1 LAELARMRFTSATK
15 PEETGVLVLNDD
27 GTFQVKPSD
36 EFREALAEIEEKAI
50 HRSETFGTRLG
61 VALIA
66 FGALA
71 AGIGWLVGR
80 LFGSIGSTISRPRSI
95 SDVEIQH
102 QENGGFAV
110 RMGGVESKF
119 QKITLSWNADEVVQ
133 AEADNFVEK
142 YNDLRR

>member
-1 LAELARMRFTSATK
+1 MAELARMRFTSATK
-15 PEETGVLVLNDD
+15 PEENGVLVLNDD

-50 HRSETFGTRLG
+50 HRSERYGTRLG
-61 VALIA
+61 FTLIA
-66 FGALA
+66 LGAA
-71 AGIGWLVGR
+71 AAAAGWLVGR
-80 LFGSIGSTISRPRSI
+80 LFGSIGSSISRPRSI

-102 QENGGFAV
+102 QENGAFAL

-133 AEADNFVEK
+133 AEADVFVEK
-142 YNDLRR
+142 FHDLRR